1 MFKNIGWFHIFF
13 ISKMAQC
20 LKTLVGFTFFHI
32 EDGAMFK
39 NIGWFH
45 IFFISK
51 MAQCLKTLVGL
62 CWFHIFFISKMAQ
75 CLKTLVGFTFFSYRR
90 WGSFLKC
97 RARAQALDWQGL
109 ETVDEHGTHGIPG
122 HFNGKYGR

>member
-39 NIGWFH
+39 KHWLVSHFFHIEDGAMFKNIG
-45 IFFISK
+45 
-51 MAQCLKTLVGL
+51 
-62 CWFHIFFISKMAQ
+62 WFHIFFISKMAQ

-90 WGSFLKC
+90 W
-97 RARAQALDWQGL
+97 RN
-109 ETVDEHGTHGIPG
+109 V
-122 HFNGKYGR
+122 